1 MPFDLAFN
9 RACKFLSYLSN
20 FDPNSHM
27 QLNKR
32 IGIFSLLPLTWFG
45 FNFKTAG
52 GNVKGESC
60 YDPTK
65 PVEEQQVFAMMIHS
79 KSAMSNVVDVTTI
92 ADATVVHKKVTFVII

>member
-9 RACKFLSYLSN
+9 RACKFLPYLSN

-65 PVEEQQVFAMMIHS
+65 PVGEQQGCFCYDDTF
-79 KSAMSNVVDVTTI
+79 KECNVKCCGCYDNCGC
-92 ADATVVHKKVTFVII
+92 DGCP